1 MTKEQAQQEY
11 RKLLNEWNEEADN
24 IIKEMKEAGT
34 LEPGLDGN
42 RMVFKKITDKYV
54 KKIKELQASIDK

>member
-1 MTKEQAQQEY
+1 MTREQAEQDYHKMLQEWQDEVD
-11 RKLLNEWNEEADN
+11 RTRTEL
-24 IIKEMKEAGT
+24 KEAGT

-54 KKIKELQASIDK
+54 KKIKELQASVDE

>member
-1 MTKEQAQQEY
+1 MLQEWQDEVD
-11 RKLLNEWNEEADN
+11 RTRTEL
-24 IIKEMKEAGT
+24 KEAGT